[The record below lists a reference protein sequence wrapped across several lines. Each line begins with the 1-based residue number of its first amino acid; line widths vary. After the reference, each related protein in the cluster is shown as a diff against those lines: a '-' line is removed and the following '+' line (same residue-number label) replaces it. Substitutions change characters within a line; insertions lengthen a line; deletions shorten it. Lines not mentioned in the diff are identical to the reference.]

1 MFNNKESLNCEKSYT
16 FNNNTLFYNQNNLQS
31 SDGVN
36 KLKCVFVGDA
46 GVGKTS
52 LIVAYTTNGYPYSY
66 TPTAFDNY
74 SVTVW
79 VDNKPI
85 KLELSDTSG
94 QSKFDTLRTLSY
106 NDADAFLLC
115 FNIMKPSSLN
125 SILVQWLPEINK
137 ISPDVPLILVGTHLD
152 ERTNL
157 NALMELQR
165 TGQKPV
171 DFSKGKS
178 VADQLSAEYVECS
191 ALTQRYLKEVFDK
204 AIVTAMNGVKEK
216 KEKGNKFGAKINAK
230 FQTAKAVL
238 LEKQSSVNLKEGFR
252 KFVSMTKK
260 FI

>member
-1 MFNNKESLNCEKSYT
+1 MYNNKRSLNYGKNYIS
-16 FNNNTLFYNQNNLQS
+16 NNNSFIYNQNNSQTTDEAS
-31 SDGVN
+31 T
-36 KLKCVFVGDA
+36 LKCVFVGDA

-106 NDADAFLLC
+106 NEADAFLLC

-137 ISPDVPLILVGTHLD
+137 ISPNVPLILVGTHLD

-157 NALMELQR
+157 NSIMELQR
-165 TGQKPV
+165 IGQKPV

-178 VADQLSAEYVECS
+178 IADQLSAEYVECS
-191 ALTQRYLKEVFDK
+191 ALTQRCLKDVFDK

-216 KEKGNKFGAKINAK
+216 HEKGNKLGAKINAK

-260 FI
+260 LI